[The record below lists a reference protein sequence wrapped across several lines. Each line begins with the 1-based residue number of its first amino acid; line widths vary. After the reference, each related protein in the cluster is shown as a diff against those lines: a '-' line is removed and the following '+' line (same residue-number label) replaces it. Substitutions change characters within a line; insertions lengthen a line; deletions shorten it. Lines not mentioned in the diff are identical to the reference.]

1 MFFLHVIHLLIFLRV
16 FFDIYQAFD
25 IQVLISIIFYFFV
38 VFSYHFGVNGIKF
51 FSPGQNYINVQL
63 GFLLTETKYNK

>member
-16 FFDIYQAFD
+16 FFDIYQAFN

-38 VFSYHFGVNGIKF
+38 VFSYHFVSMVSSF
-51 FSPGQNYINVQL
+51 FPQAK
-63 GFLLTETKYNK
+63 TT

>member
-38 VFSYHFGVNGIKF
+38 VFSYHFVSMVSSF
-51 FSPGQNYINVQL
+51 FPQAK
-63 GFLLTETKYNK
+63 TT

>member
-25 IQVLISIIFYFFV
+25 SQVLISIIFYFFV
-38 VFSYHFGVNGIKF
+38 VFSYHFVSMVSSF
-51 FSPGQNYINVQL
+51 FPGQNYINVQL